1 MSDAAAGTPAP
12 PPPSPWERERPARAG
27 APARAPLSRD
37 RIVEAALT
45 VLDRHGLDGLS
56 MRQVAAEL
64 GVAVSALYAHVSS
77 KDDLLELMYT
87 RLFDGFAL
95 PAPDPERWQ
104 EQLRDFAGTWRR
116 RLLSHRDMARIS
128 MGHVPFTAELLPHV
142 ESLLALFRTAGLPDR
157 IAAEAGDL
165 ISTYIDGFVL
175 EEGMW
180 RDRAARHGG
189 GTASP
194 ARPDWGEM
202 ADEMQKYFAS
212 LPAQD
217 FPHLRALSGLMVTDS
232 SDERFDIG
240 LEIILRGLAS
250 YLPATPAGREPNTH
264 RVPESGEAREAGRAG
279 RSEGRTES
287 GDAPGA
293 AEPRTAG
300 AAPGA
305 GAAPQDGP
313 APDAGSGTGT
323 GTA

>member
-12 PPPSPWERERPARAG
+12 PPPSPWQRERPARSHI
-27 APARAPLSRD
+27 APVRTPLSRE
-37 RIVEAALT
+37 RVAEAALT

-87 RLFDGFAL
+87 RLFDDYAL
-95 PAPDPERWQ
+95 PAPDPEHWQ
-104 EQLRDFAGTWRR
+104 EQLRDFARAWRR

-142 ESLLALFRTAGLPDR
+142 EALLAIFRTAGLPDR

-180 RDRAARHGG
+180 RDRAAQHGG
-189 GTASP
+189 HDASQ
-194 ARPDWGEM
+194 ARPDWREM
-202 ADEMQKYFAS
+202 TDEMQNYFAS

-217 FPHLRALSGLMVTDS
+217 FPHLRALAGLMVTDS

-250 YLPATPAGREPNTH
+250 YLPDPAAGP
-264 RVPESGEAREAGRAG
+264 VPEA
-279 RSEGRTES
+279 
-287 GDAPGA
+287 D
-293 AEPRTAG
+293 
-300 AAPGA
+300 
-305 GAAPQDGP
+305 
-313 APDAGSGTGT
+313 
-323 GTA
+323 

>member
-1 MSDAAAGTPAP
+1 MTDAAAGTPAS
-12 PPPSPWERERPARAG
+12 PPPSPWERERPARARVV
-27 APARAPLSRD
+27 PARAPLSRE
-37 RIVEAALT
+37 RVVEAAFA
-45 VLDRHGLDGLS
+45 VLDRQGLDGLS

-87 RLFDGFAL
+87 RLFDGFEM

-104 EQLRDFAGTWRR
+104 EQLRDFARSAR
-116 RLLSHRDMARIS
+116 QRLLTHRDMARIS

-142 ESLLALFRTAGLPDR
+142 EALLAVFRTAGLPDR

-180 RDRAARHGG
+180 QDRAAQHGG
-189 GTASP
+189 DDASM
-194 ARPDWGEM
+194 ARPDWREM
-202 ADEMQKYFAS
+202 ADEMQNYFAS
-212 LPAQD
+212 LPATD

-250 YLPATPAGREPNTH
+250 YLPDPDSRACVSPDDH
-264 RVPESGEAREAGRAG
+264 R
-279 RSEGRTES
+279 
-287 GDAPGA
+287 
-293 AEPRTAG
+293 
-300 AAPGA
+300 
-305 GAAPQDGP
+305 
-313 APDAGSGTGT
+313 APDAT
-323 GTA
+323 